1 MNCLLKKFLLK
12 QANKLLEDYKGN
24 LNVARE
30 KVGTWLA
37 RARVITAYL
46 QSLSDKLEDSHLT
59 DEELEAAVN
68 ELKPIIDQ
76 WKSV

>member
-12 QANKLLEDYKGN
+12 QANQLLADYKGN
-24 LNVARE
+24 LNFARE

-37 RARVITAYL
+37 RATAITTYL
-46 QSLSDKLEDSHLT
+46 QSLSKKLEDSHLT
-59 DEELEAAVN
+59 EEELEAAVN
-68 ELKPIIDQ
+68 ELKYIVEN